1 MLDQFGREISYMR
14 ISLTDR
20 CNLRCAYCR
29 PNGFASVQHADVLR
43 YEEVLRVCQQA
54 VKLGITRFKV
64 TGGEPLVRKGCLEFL
79 QALKG
84 LPGVEQV
91 TLTSNG
97 TMLAECAK
105 SLAAIGIDGVNVSLD
120 TCARETFERITGVDA
135 LPQVLAGIEKAVA
148 TGIKVKLNC
157 VPLKVIGEAGVLDL
171 VRYAESIGVP
181 VRFIELMPLACN
193 GGLEAFTGEEVRKIL
208 ENLCNLKATFSFD
221 TKRKVA
227 EKEKCAL
234 FTLKGTGKSAGN
246 NAFWPNGPRKLSKE
260 GQIVNGVTNTYRLG
274 NGPAVYYDID
284 GYSVPIGFIEPLHGK
299 FCASCNRVRL
309 TSVGKLKLC
318 LYSGAGLD
326 VRELLRSGVSDE
338 ELLEV
343 MQQALYAKPKEHG
356 FDSKAA
362 DFSMNEIGG

>member
-120 TCARETFERITGVDA
+120 TCDRETFERITGVDA

-157 VPLKVIGEAGVLDL
+157 VPLKNVGEAGILEL
-171 VRYAESIGVP
+171 VRYAESVGVP

-193 GGLEAFTGEEVRKIL
+193 DGLEAFTGIEIRKVL
-208 ENLCNLKATFSFD
+208 ESTLQPLRHISFD
-221 TKRKVA
+221 GIASPCGKRNVATKKTASWRQLDPVLSFPA
-227 EKEKCAL
+227 GQES
-234 FTLKGTGKSAGN
+234 TKG
-246 NAFWPNGPRKLSKE
+246 GPIE
-260 GQIVNGVTNTYRLG
+260 VNCDNTRRLG
-274 NGPAVYYDID
+274 NGPAVYYDVA
-284 GYSVPIGFIEPLHGK
+284 GYSVPLGFIEPLHGK

-343 MQQALYAKPKEHG
+343 MQQAIYAKPKEHG

>member
-84 LPGVEQV
+84 TIGVEQV

-97 TMLAECAK
+97 TMLAQCAE

-120 TCARETFERITGVDA
+120 TCDREDFTRITGVDA
-135 LPQVLAGIEKAVA
+135 LSQVLAGIEKAVA
-148 TGIKVKLNC
+148 SGLKVKLNC
-157 VPLKVIGEAGVLDL
+157 VPLKKVGEAGVLEL

-246 NAFWPNGPRKLSKE
+246 VLSFPAGQESTKGGPIE
-260 GQIVNGVTNTYRLG
+260 VNCDNTRRLG
-274 NGPAVYYDID
+274 NGPAVYYDVA
-284 GYSVPIGFIEPLHGK
+284 GYSVPLGFIEPLHGK
-299 FCASCNRVRL
+299 FCSSCNRVRL

-326 VRELLRSGVSDE
+326 VRDLLRSGASDD
-338 ELLEV
+338 ELFEA
-343 MQQALYAKPKEHG
+343 MQQAIYAKPKEHG